1 MNKNA
6 LHECIQKEGQ
16 FSFSRSG
23 GPGGQNVNK
32 VNTKVLLT
40 LPLSALASCL
50 SEEEII
56 RVRAGLSGRINS
68 RDELFLQ
75 FQEERSQLMNRER
88 AAGKLE
94 ELVENSLIVQKKRK
108 KTRPGRAAKQ
118 KRLDAKKKHGEKK
131 KNRGRIAFHD

>member
-1 MNKNA
+1 MNKEA
-6 LHECIQKEGQ
+6 LQECIQKEGQ

-40 LPLSALASCL
+40 LPMESLAFCL
-50 SEEEII
+50 SEEEIN
-56 RVRAGLSGRINS
+56 RVRGKLTGRINS

-88 AAGKLE
+88 SVDKMA
-94 ELVENSLIVQKKRK
+94 ELIENSLKVQKKRK
-108 KTRPGRAAKQ
+108 KTRPGRAAKE
-118 KRLDAKKKHGEKK
+118 KRLNAKKKQGEKK
-131 KNRGRIAFHD
+131 KSRSRISIHD